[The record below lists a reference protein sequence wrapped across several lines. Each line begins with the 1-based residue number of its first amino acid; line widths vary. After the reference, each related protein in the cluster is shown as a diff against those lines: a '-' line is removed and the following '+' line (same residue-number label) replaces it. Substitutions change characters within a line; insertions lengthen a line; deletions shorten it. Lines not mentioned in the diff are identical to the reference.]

1 MSVQIVSQ
9 NSSSSTT
16 EVDNARL
23 ALPST
28 RERIVLQPGAEVA
41 IGARHYRISQILDL
55 ETVLAHASQ
64 AESSAQYSIPA
75 WH

>member
-1 MSVQIVSQ
+1 MSVHIVPQ
-9 NSSSSTT
+9 NSHSITT
-16 EVDNARL
+16 EVDHARL

-55 ETVLAHASQ
+55 ETVLPMIVSLGSQ
-64 AESSAQYSIPA
+64 DSATRE
-75 WH
+75 